1 MSINRLARAG
11 LVSAGAIAATAAA
24 AAFLCAPGR
33 IDRERRAP
41 FMGRNYAHRGLHRID
56 KSTPENSVPAFEH
69 AHRIG
74 YGV

>member
-33 IDRERRAP
+33 IDRARRAP
-41 FMGRNYAHRGLHRID
+41 FMGRNYAQPR
-56 KSTPENSVPAFEH
+56 PAQD
-69 AHRIG
+69 R
-74 YGV
+74 